1 MKSSN
6 KAKLFAAAALFLI
19 ASVSLCLLVSCG
31 ENEAKPDG
39 NKESEPASESASEPA
54 YEPVSEETAPGA
66 EHAINYDLGD
76 NGGYFIETPGFAK
89 AGEPVELRLK
99 PTERTAFH
107 IYISNISNAGRS
119 YDSVK
124 RVPKSYD
131 GDDYT
136 GYTFIMPDNDVVV
149 NVDVNTVYPADGMEW
164 VLETYYRHLENAGL
178 LAPGDIS
185 AADLYIQHYVGTF
198 GDGCVVAYMGGDD
211 LCFTEAERPET
222 YGSHTITFPNGQK
235 CYAFYNNEAL
245 TIGQAYERGI
255 LSDDDILVIDAE
267 VGTYGQTPGRFDWVL
282 ETYREYLKSEYH
294 IESAPYLR
302 IDRYI
307 GTFGDG
313 CIVAYMRGDGID
325 FTDAERTET
334 YGNHTITFP
343 NGQICY
349 AFYNNEVLTIGQ
361 AYERGILGDDD
372 ILAIDAEVGT
382 YSQTPGRFDW
392 VLETYR
398 EYLKSKYYTESA
410 PYLRIERYV
419 GTFGDG
425 CVVAYMCGDDITY
438 ADESRTETYGSH
450 TITFPSG
457 RICYAFY
464 NNEVLTIGQA
474 YERGILGDDDIF
486 IINAAVGMFV
496 Q

>member
-31 ENEAKPDG
+31 GNEAKPDG

-76 NGGYFIETPGFAK
+76 NGGYFIETPGSAR

-107 IYISNISNAGRS
+107 IYVSNAGRS

-164 VLETYYRHLENAGL
+164 VLETYYSHLENAGL
-178 LAPGDIS
+178 VAPGDCS
-185 AADLYIQHYVGTF
+185 AADLYIQRYVGTF

-211 LCFTEAERPET
+211 LCYTEQLRPET
-222 YGSHTITFPNGQK
+222 YGSHTITFPSGQK

-255 LSDDDILVIDAE
+255 LGDDDILVIDA
-267 VGTYGQTPGRFDWVL
+267 
-282 ETYREYLKSEYH
+282 
-294 IESAPYLR
+294 
-302 IDRYI
+302 
-307 GTFGDG
+307 
-313 CIVAYMRGDGID
+313 
-325 FTDAERTET
+325 
-334 YGNHTITFP
+334 
-343 NGQICY
+343 
-349 AFYNNEVLTIGQ
+349 
-361 AYERGILGDDD
+361 
-372 ILAIDAEVGT
+372 
-382 YSQTPGRFDW
+382 
-392 VLETYR
+392 
-398 EYLKSKYYTESA
+398 
-410 PYLRIERYV
+410 
-419 GTFGDG
+419 
-425 CVVAYMCGDDITY
+425 
-438 ADESRTETYGSH
+438 
-450 TITFPSG
+450 
-457 RICYAFY
+457 
-464 NNEVLTIGQA
+464 
-474 YERGILGDDDIF
+474 
-486 IINAAVGMFV
+486 AVGIRL

>member
-54 YEPVSEETAPGA
+54 YEPVSEETALGA

-76 NGGYFIETPGFAK
+76 NGGYFIETPGSAR

-107 IYISNISNAGRS
+107 IYVSNAGRS

-136 GYTFIMPDNDVVV
+136 GYTFIMPDNDVVI
-149 NVDVNTVYPADGMEW
+149 NVDVHTVYPADGMEW

-178 LAPGDIS
+178 IAPGDVS
-185 AADLYIQHYVGTF
+185 AADLYIQRYVGTF

-211 LCFTEAERPET
+211 IACNDESRTET
-222 YGSHTITFPNGQK
+222 YGNHTITFPNGAI

-255 LSDDDILVIDAE
+255 L
-267 VGTYGQTPGRFDWVL
+267 
-282 ETYREYLKSEYH
+282 
-294 IESAPYLR
+294 
-302 IDRYI
+302 
-307 GTFGDG
+307 
-313 CIVAYMRGDGID
+313 
-325 FTDAERTET
+325 
-334 YGNHTITFP
+334 
-343 NGQICY
+343 
-349 AFYNNEVLTIGQ
+349 
-361 AYERGILGDDD
+361 GDDD
-372 ILAIDAEVGT
+372 IL
-382 YSQTPGRFDW
+382 
-392 VLETYR
+392 
-398 EYLKSKYYTESA
+398 
-410 PYLRIERYV
+410 
-419 GTFGDG
+419 
-425 CVVAYMCGDDITY
+425 
-438 ADESRTETYGSH
+438 
-450 TITFPSG
+450 
-457 RICYAFY
+457 
-464 NNEVLTIGQA
+464 
-474 YERGILGDDDIF
+474 

>member
-107 IYISNISNAGRS
+107 IYISNAGRS

-164 VLETYYRHLENAGL
+164 VLETYYSHLENAGL
-178 LAPGDIS
+178 LAPGVGS

-211 LCFTEAERPET
+211 LCYTELLRPET

-255 LSDDDILVIDAE
+255 LSDNDILVIDAE

-302 IDRYI
+302 IDRYV

-313 CIVAYMRGDGID
+313 CIVAYMGGDGID

-349 AFYNNEVLTIGQ
+349 AFYNNEALTIGQ
-361 AYERGILGDDD
+361 AYERGILSDND
-372 ILAIDAEVGT
+372 ILVIDAEVGT
-382 YSQTPGRFDW
+382 YGQTPGRFDW

-398 EYLKSKYYTESA
+398 EYLKSKYYIESA
-410 PYLRIERYV
+410 PYLRFRRYV

-457 RICYAFY
+457 EICYAFY

-474 YERGILGDDDIF
+474 YERGILSDDDIL